1 MPNFSYKVRDKAGK
15 IQGGTL
21 EAENTR
27 ALAEKLRGMGFF
39 ITSIKEEKTAAAAAP
54 GAKSADIFEIFKKP
68 KARDLVVFSHQL
80 ATMIG
85 AGLTLTA
92 SLGVLAD
99 QVENKQLQ
107 AVVVELRRDV
117 EEGNS
122 FSSALE
128 KHPKVFIPIFIN
140 MVRAG
145 EASGNL
151 EAILNRIAVFAEE
164 AEELKSEVKNAMTY
178 PVIMVVLAMGVVA
191 FLVGYVFP
199 KFAVIF
205 MRGGIQLPWPT
216 RFLLGLSSFIKGG
229 WYYVLGAIILLVI
242 GIYQIKRTPGGK
254 LFFDKVKLKIPVFG
268 PLLQKLVISRFA
280 QTLSTL
286 ITSGVPILQSLR
298 IVQQTIGN
306 LFVSQGID
314 TICESVNKGRGLAEP
329 MRDNKMFPPM
339 VGHMTAVGE
348 ETGTLD
354 EILSKIHEFY
364 DKEVKYS
371 VKKLTTMLE
380 PFLIIGVGVVIGFI
394 AIALFL
400 PMFDMTKAIK

>member
-15 IQGGTL
+15 IQSGML

-27 ALAEKLRGMGFF
+27 ALAEKLRTMGFF
-39 ITSIKEEKTAAAAAP
+39 VTSIKEEKTVAAAAP
-54 GAKSADIFEIFKKP
+54 GAKSADIFDVFKKP

-92 SLGVLAD
+92 SLGVLAE

-164 AEELKSEVKNAMTY
+164 AEE
-178 PVIMVVLAMGVVA
+178 
-191 FLVGYVFP
+191 
-199 KFAVIF
+199 
-205 MRGGIQLPWPT
+205 
-216 RFLLGLSSFIKGG
+216 
-229 WYYVLGAIILLVI
+229 
-242 GIYQIKRTPGGK
+242 
-254 LFFDKVKLKIPVFG
+254 
-268 PLLQKLVISRFA
+268 
-280 QTLSTL
+280 
-286 ITSGVPILQSLR
+286 
-298 IVQQTIGN
+298 
-306 LFVSQGID
+306 
-314 TICESVNKGRGLAEP
+314 
-329 MRDNKMFPPM
+329 
-339 VGHMTAVGE
+339 
-348 ETGTLD
+348 
-354 EILSKIHEFY
+354 
-364 DKEVKYS
+364 
-371 VKKLTTMLE
+371 
-380 PFLIIGVGVVIGFI
+380 
-394 AIALFL
+394 
-400 PMFDMTKAIK
+400 